1 MVVRCYEPTDRE
13 DVRRV
18 HAAAFGGPGS
28 IGALP
33 VEVELL
39 DRLIDAGD
47 VIAPLSLV
55 AVRDDQVV
63 GHVVC
68 SRAAVGSH
76 AVAGLGPIG
85 VLPAHQGH
93 GVGTA
98 LMHALLP
105 AADALEVP
113 LVALLGSRDFYSR
126 FGFVPAVQ
134 LGIDAPDR
142 EWGDA
147 FQARAL
153 AAYHPGIRGR
163 FRYAPAFDSPRL
175 PATVGSA

>member
-1 MVVRCYEPTDRE
+1 MVVRRYEPADRE
-13 DVRRV
+13 DVRLV
-18 HAAAFGGPGS
+18 HRAAFGS
-28 IGALP
+28 TGALP

-55 AVRDDQVV
+55 AVRDDEVV

-68 SRAAVGSH
+68 SRAAVGSY

-85 VLPAHQGH
+85 VLPAHQGQ
-93 GVGTA
+93 GVGLA
-98 LMHALLP
+98 LMHAVLA
-105 AADALEVP
+105 AADSLEVP
-113 LVALLGSRDFYSR
+113 LVALLGSPDYYSR
-126 FGFVPAVQ
+126 FGFVPAAH
-134 LGIDAPDR
+134 LGIDAPAR

-153 AAYHPGIRGR
+153 TAYDPGIRGP
-163 FRYAPAFDSPRL
+163 FRYASAFDAL
-175 PATVGSA
+175 